1 MTQTAKSLFRLLW
14 VWVGAL
20 LVGCAPDATQ
30 TTFSLREQ
38 TEAAEALVERV
49 TDGRADDF
57 RVVITQKQVDGKDYF
72 ALYADPQQQE
82 GVVVL
87 EGSDGVCVASAL
99 NHYLQEWCGCHISWC
114 GSSVELPERLPLPQG
129 KTVKTS
135 PYKYRYCFNYCTFNY
150 TMSWWDKERWQ
161 WEIDFMALNGI
172 NMPLAVTGQ
181 NSVWQRVYRSL
192 GFTDKE
198 LEGFFSGPAYFN
210 WFWMGNLDGWGGPLP
225 QSFFRKHEAL
235 QKYILRSERALGM
248 KPVLPAF
255 TGHVPPSFE
264 QKFPDVRV
272 RKTSWVNFPE
282 VAVLDPEEEM
292 FDRIGEMFIR
302 EQAALYGTNH
312 LYSADTFN
320 ENDPPSTD
328 SAYLAGMSRKVFESM
343 RAADSEAVWV
353 MQGWLFH
360 HSDDFW
366 GEPEIKALLGAVPD
380 DGMIIL
386 DLWSERFPVWQRT
399 EAYYGKPWIW
409 CMLHNFGQN
418 ITLSGNSARVAQGP
432 ASALASPKSGKMCG
446 IGLTPEGIEHNPMMF
461 AMMLENVWRE
471 EPIEVGDFVADY
483 LEERYGGRNEQAE
496 QAWGIIAE
504 SVYNNDVSNGG
515 PESIITGRPNFK
527 MNPGGTTNVKL
538 HYDQM
543 ELATAWDL
551 LMECAEE
558 FEESEGYRYD
568 LVDITRQVMANHATV
583 LQQACAKAY
592 KSGDI
597 EAFDGAANQFISYL
611 WDFEELLSSRE
622 ELLLGRWLEAAK
634 AMGTNAAESGLY
646 EQNARNLL
654 TTWGNKDCRIRDYAC
669 RQWSGMVGGF
679 YIPRWERFF
688 ASVRE
693 AMSKEVEF
701 DQKLFDEQSKEWE
714 WEWTF
719 GKECYPTTPQADEI
733 EVARKMHSKYRS
745 QLEPLPYVVA
755 PSAKKIIES

>member
-1 MTQTAKSLFRLLW
+1 MRIAKLFSRL
-14 VWVGAL
+14 AL
-20 LVGCAPDATQ
+20 AWLGILLSGCAPDATQ
-30 TTFSLREQ
+30 TTFSLGEQ
-38 TEAAEALVERV
+38 TKAAEALVERV
-49 TDGRADDF
+49 TNGRGDDF
-57 RVVITQKQVDGKDYF
+57 RVVISAQQTNGRDYF
-72 ALYADPQQQE
+72 ALYGKD
-82 GVVVL
+82 GKVVL
-87 EGSDGVCVASAL
+87 EGTDGVCVASAL

-114 GSSVELPERLPLPQG
+114 GSTVELPEELPMPQT
-129 KTVKTS
+129 KTTKTS

-192 GFTDKE
+192 GFSDEE

-225 QSFFRKHEAL
+225 QSLFCKHEEL
-235 QKYILRSERALGM
+235 QKFILRNERALGM

-264 QKFPDVRV
+264 EKFPDVRV

-292 FDRIGEMFIR
+292 FDVIGERFIR

-328 SAYLAGMSRKVFESM
+328 SAYLAGMGRKVFESM
-343 RAADSEAVWV
+343 KAADSEAVWV

-366 GEPEIKALLGAVPD
+366 GESEIKALLGAVPD
-380 DGMIIL
+380 DSMIIL

-418 ITLSGNSARVAQGP
+418 TTLSGNAVRVAQAP
-432 ASALASPKSGKMCG
+432 AAALASPNSGKMCG

-471 EPIEVGDFVADY
+471 EPINVDEFVADY
-483 LEERYGGRNEQAE
+483 LEERYGTSSEKAK
-496 QAWGIIAE
+496 QAWSLIVE
-504 SVYNNDVSNGG
+504 SVYNNDVTNGG

-527 MNPGGTTNVKL
+527 KNPGGTTNVKL

-543 ELATAWDL
+543 ELAQAWDL
-551 LMECAEE
+551 LLECAEE
-558 FEESEGYRYD
+558 CAASEGYRYD

-583 LQQACAKAY
+583 LQQRCAQAY
-592 KSGDI
+592 ESGNI
-597 EAFDGAANQFISYL
+597 EAFDNSANQFISYL
-611 WDFEELLSSRE
+611 CDFDRLLSSRTE
-622 ELLLGRWLEAAK
+622 FLLGRWLESAK
-634 AMGTNAAESGLY
+634 AMGTSEAESALY
-646 EQNARNLL
+646 EHNARNLL

-669 RQWSGMVGGF
+669 RHWSGLISGF
-679 YIPRWERFF
+679 YLPRWQRFF
-688 ASVRE
+688 ESVRE
-693 AMSKEVEF
+693 AMVAGKPF
-701 DQKLFDEQSKEWE
+701 DQEAFNEGSKEWE
-714 WEWTF
+714 WQWTF
-719 GKECYPTTPQADEI
+719 GKECYSTQPQTDEI
-733 EVARKMHSKYRS
+733 DVVKQMYAKYRAEL
-745 QLEPLPYVVA
+745 QPLDYVVA

>member
-1 MTQTAKSLFRLLW
+1 MRIAKLFSRL
-14 VWVGAL
+14 AL
-20 LVGCAPDATQ
+20 AWLGILVSGCAPDATQ
-30 TTFSLREQ
+30 TTFSLGEQ
-38 TEAAEALVERV
+38 TKAAEALVERV
-49 TDGRADDF
+49 TNGRGDDF
-57 RVVITQKQVDGKDYF
+57 RVVISAQQTNGRDYF
-72 ALYADPQQQE
+72 ALYGKD
-82 GVVVL
+82 GKVVL
-87 EGSDGVCVASAL
+87 EGTDGVCVASAL

-114 GSSVELPERLPLPQG
+114 GSTVELPEELPMPQT
-129 KTVKTS
+129 KTTKTS

-192 GFTDKE
+192 GFSDEE

-225 QSFFRKHEAL
+225 QSFFRKHEEL
-235 QKYILRSERALGM
+235 QKFILRNERALGM

-264 QKFPDVRV
+264 EKFPDVRV

-292 FDRIGEMFIR
+292 FDVIGERFIR

-328 SAYLAGMSRKVFESM
+328 SAYLAGMGRKVFESM
-343 RAADSEAVWV
+343 KAADSEAVWV

-366 GEPEIKALLGAVPD
+366 GESEIKALLGAVPND
-380 DGMIIL
+380 SMIIL

-418 ITLSGNSARVAQGP
+418 TTLSGNAVRVAQAP
-432 ASALASPKSGKMCG
+432 AAALASPNSGKMCG

-471 EPIEVGDFVADY
+471 EPINVDEFVADY
-483 LEERYGGRNEQAE
+483 LEERYGTSSEKAK
-496 QAWGIIAE
+496 QAWSLIVE
-504 SVYNNDVSNGG
+504 SVYNNDVTNGG

-527 MNPGGTTNVKL
+527 KNPGGTTNVKL

-543 ELATAWDL
+543 ELAQAWDL
-551 LMECAEE
+551 LLECAEE
-558 FEESEGYRYD
+558 CAASEGYRYD

-583 LQQACAKAY
+583 LQQRCAQAY
-592 KSGDI
+592 ESGNI
-597 EAFDGAANQFISYL
+597 EAFDNAANQFISYL
-611 WDFEELLSSRE
+611 CDFDRLLSSRTE
-622 ELLLGRWLEAAK
+622 FLLGRWLESAK
-634 AMGTNAAESGLY
+634 AMGTSEAESALY
-646 EQNARNLL
+646 EHNARNLL

-669 RQWSGMVGGF
+669 RHWSGLISGF
-679 YIPRWERFF
+679 YMPRWQRFF
-688 ASVRE
+688 ESVRE
-693 AMSKEVEF
+693 AMVAGKPF
-701 DQKLFDEQSKEWE
+701 DQEAFNEGSKEWE
-714 WEWTF
+714 WQWTF
-719 GKECYPTTPQADEI
+719 GKECYSTQPQTDEI
-733 EVARKMHSKYRS
+733 DIVKQMYAKYRAEL
-745 QLEPLPYVVA
+745 QPLDYVVA

>member
-1 MTQTAKSLFRLLW
+1 MRIAKLFSRL
-14 VWVGAL
+14 AL
-20 LVGCAPDATQ
+20 AWLGILLSGCAPDATQ
-30 TTFSLREQ
+30 TTFSLGEQ
-38 TEAAEALVERV
+38 TKAAEALVERV
-49 TDGRADDF
+49 TNGRGDDF
-57 RVVITQKQVDGKDYF
+57 RVVISAQQTNGRDYF
-72 ALYADPQQQE
+72 ALYGKD
-82 GVVVL
+82 GKVVL
-87 EGSDGVCVASAL
+87 EGTDGVCVASAL

-114 GSSVELPERLPLPQG
+114 GSTVELPEELPMPQT
-129 KTVKTS
+129 KTTKTS

-192 GFTDKE
+192 GFSNEE

-225 QSFFRKHEAL
+225 QSFFRKHEEL
-235 QKYILRSERALGM
+235 QKFILRNERALGM

-264 QKFPDVRV
+264 EKFPDVRV

-292 FDRIGEMFIR
+292 FDVIGERFIR

-328 SAYLAGMSRKVFESM
+328 SAYLAGMGRKVFESM
-343 RAADSEAVWV
+343 KAADSEAVWV

-366 GEPEIKALLGAVPD
+366 GESEIKALLGAVPD
-380 DGMIIL
+380 DSMIIL

-418 ITLSGNSARVAQGP
+418 TTLSGNAVRVAQAP
-432 ASALASPKSGKMCG
+432 AAALASPNSGKMCG

-461 AMMLENVWRE
+461 AMMLENVWCE
-471 EPIEVGDFVADY
+471 EPINVDEFVADY
-483 LEERYGGRNEQAE
+483 LEERYGTSSEKAK
-496 QAWGIIAE
+496 QAWSLIVE
-504 SVYNNDVSNGG
+504 SVYNNDVTNGG

-527 MNPGGTTNVKL
+527 KNPGGTTNVKL

-543 ELATAWDL
+543 ELAQAWDL
-551 LMECAEE
+551 LLECAEE
-558 FEESEGYRYD
+558 CAASEGYRYD

-583 LQQACAKAY
+583 LQQRCAQAY
-592 KSGDI
+592 ESGNI
-597 EAFDGAANQFISYL
+597 EAFDNAANQFISYL
-611 WDFEELLSSRE
+611 CDFDRLLSSRTE
-622 ELLLGRWLEAAK
+622 FLLGRWLESAK
-634 AMGTNAAESGLY
+634 AMGTSEAESALY
-646 EQNARNLL
+646 EHNARNLL

-669 RQWSGMVGGF
+669 RHWSGLISGF
-679 YIPRWERFF
+679 YLPRWQRFF
-688 ASVRE
+688 ESVRE
-693 AMSKEVEF
+693 AMVAGKPF
-701 DQKLFDEQSKEWE
+701 DQEAFNEGSKEWE
-714 WEWTF
+714 WQWTF
-719 GKECYPTTPQADEI
+719 GKECYSTQPQTDEI
-733 EVARKMHSKYRS
+733 DVVKQMYAKYRAEL
-745 QLEPLPYVVA
+745 QPLDYVVA

>member
-1 MTQTAKSLFRLLW
+1 MRIAKLFSRL
-14 VWVGAL
+14 AL
-20 LVGCAPDATQ
+20 AWLGILLSGCAPDATQ
-30 TTFSLREQ
+30 TTFSLGEQ
-38 TEAAEALVERV
+38 TKAAEALVERV
-49 TDGRADDF
+49 TNGRGNDF
-57 RVVITQKQVDGKDYF
+57 RVVISAQQTNGRDYF
-72 ALYADPQQQE
+72 ALYGKD
-82 GVVVL
+82 GKVVL
-87 EGSDGVCVASAL
+87 EGTDGVCVASAL

-114 GSSVELPERLPLPQG
+114 GSTVELPEELPMPQT
-129 KTVKTS
+129 KTTKTS

-192 GFTDKE
+192 GFSDEE

-225 QSFFRKHEAL
+225 QSLFCKHEEL
-235 QKYILRSERALGM
+235 QKFILRNERALGM

-264 QKFPDVRV
+264 EKFPDVRV

-292 FDRIGEMFIR
+292 FDVIGERFIR

-328 SAYLAGMSRKVFESM
+328 SAYLAGMGRKVFESM
-343 RAADSEAVWV
+343 KAADSEAVWV

-366 GEPEIKALLGAVPD
+366 GESEIKALLGAVPD
-380 DGMIIL
+380 DSMIIL

-418 ITLSGNSARVAQGP
+418 TTLSGNAVRVAQAP
-432 ASALASPKSGKMCG
+432 AAALASPNSGKMCG

-471 EPIEVGDFVADY
+471 EPINVDEFVADY
-483 LEERYGGRNEQAE
+483 LEERYGTSSEKAK
-496 QAWGIIAE
+496 QAWSLIVE
-504 SVYNNDVSNGG
+504 SVYNNDVTNGG

-527 MNPGGTTNVKL
+527 KNPGGTTNVKL

-543 ELATAWDL
+543 ELAQAWDL
-551 LMECAEE
+551 LLECAEE
-558 FEESEGYRYD
+558 CAASEGYRYD

-583 LQQACAKAY
+583 LQQRCAQAY
-592 KSGDI
+592 ESGNI
-597 EAFDGAANQFISYL
+597 EAFDNAANQFISYL
-611 WDFEELLSSRE
+611 CDFDRLLSSRTE
-622 ELLLGRWLEAAK
+622 FLLGRWLESAK
-634 AMGTNAAESGLY
+634 AMGTSEAESALY
-646 EQNARNLL
+646 EHNARNLL

-669 RQWSGMVGGF
+669 RHWSGLISGF
-679 YIPRWERFF
+679 YLPRWQRFF
-688 ASVRE
+688 ESVRE
-693 AMSKEVEF
+693 AMVAGKPF
-701 DQKLFDEQSKEWE
+701 DQEAFNEGSKEWE
-714 WEWTF
+714 WQWTF
-719 GKECYPTTPQADEI
+719 GKECYSIQPQTDEI
-733 EVARKMHSKYRS
+733 DVVKQMYAKYRAEL
-745 QLEPLPYVVA
+745 QPLDYVVA

>member
-1 MTQTAKSLFRLLW
+1 MRIAKLFSRL
-14 VWVGAL
+14 AL
-20 LVGCAPDATQ
+20 AWLGILLSGCAPDATQ
-30 TTFSLREQ
+30 TTFSLGEQ
-38 TEAAEALVERV
+38 TKAAEALVERV
-49 TDGRADDF
+49 TNGRGDDF
-57 RVVITQKQVDGKDYF
+57 RVVISAQQTNGRDYF
-72 ALYADPQQQE
+72 ALYGKD
-82 GVVVL
+82 GKVVL
-87 EGSDGVCVASAL
+87 EGTDGVCVASAL

-114 GSSVELPERLPLPQG
+114 GSTVELPEELPMPQT
-129 KTVKTS
+129 KTTKTS

-192 GFTDKE
+192 GFSDEE

-225 QSFFRKHEAL
+225 QSFFRKHEEL
-235 QKYILRSERALGM
+235 QKFILRNERALGM

-264 QKFPDVRV
+264 EKFPDVRV

-282 VAVLDPEEEM
+282 VAVLDPKEEM
-292 FDRIGEMFIR
+292 FDVIGERFIR

-328 SAYLAGMSRKVFESM
+328 SAYLAGMGRKVFESM
-343 RAADSEAVWV
+343 KAADSEAVWV

-366 GEPEIKALLGAVPD
+366 GESEIKALLGAVPD
-380 DGMIIL
+380 DSMIIL

-418 ITLSGNSARVAQGP
+418 TTLSGNAVRVAQAP
-432 ASALASPKSGKMCG
+432 AAALASPNSGKMCG

-471 EPIEVGDFVADY
+471 EPINVDEFVADY
-483 LEERYGGRNEQAE
+483 LEERYGTSSEKAK
-496 QAWGIIAE
+496 QAWSLIVE
-504 SVYNNDVSNGG
+504 SVYNNDVTNGG

-527 MNPGGTTNVKL
+527 KNPGGTTNVKL

-543 ELATAWDL
+543 ELAQAWDL
-551 LMECAEE
+551 LLECAEE
-558 FEESEGYRYD
+558 CAASEGYRYD

-583 LQQACAKAY
+583 LQQRCAQAY
-592 KSGDI
+592 ESGNI
-597 EAFDGAANQFISYL
+597 EAFDNAANQFISYL
-611 WDFEELLSSRE
+611 CDFDRLLSSRTE
-622 ELLLGRWLEAAK
+622 FLLGRWLESAK
-634 AMGTNAAESGLY
+634 AMGTSEAESALY
-646 EQNARNLL
+646 EHNARNLL

-669 RQWSGMVGGF
+669 RHWSGLISGF
-679 YIPRWERFF
+679 YLPRWQRFF
-688 ASVRE
+688 ESVRE
-693 AMSKEVEF
+693 AMVAGKPF
-701 DQKLFDEQSKEWE
+701 DQEAFNEGSKEWE
-714 WEWTF
+714 WQWTF
-719 GKECYPTTPQADEI
+719 GKECYSTQPQTDEI
-733 EVARKMHSKYRS
+733 DVVKQMYAKYRAEL
-745 QLEPLPYVVA
+745 QPLDYVVA

>member
-1 MTQTAKSLFRLLW
+1 MRIAKLFSRL
-14 VWVGAL
+14 AL
-20 LVGCAPDATQ
+20 AWLGILLSGCAPDATQ
-30 TTFSLREQ
+30 TTFSLGEQ
-38 TEAAEALVERV
+38 TKAAEALVERV
-49 TDGRADDF
+49 TNGRGDDF
-57 RVVITQKQVDGKDYF
+57 RVVISAQQTNGRDYF
-72 ALYADPQQQE
+72 ALYGKD
-82 GVVVL
+82 GKVVL
-87 EGSDGVCVASAL
+87 EGTDGVCVASAL

-114 GSSVELPERLPLPQG
+114 GSTVELPEELPMPQT
-129 KTVKTS
+129 KTTKTS

-192 GFTDKE
+192 GFSDEE

-225 QSFFRKHEAL
+225 QSFFRKHEEL
-235 QKYILRSERALGM
+235 QKFILRNERALGM

-264 QKFPDVRV
+264 EKFPDVRV

-292 FDRIGEMFIR
+292 FDVIGERFIR

-328 SAYLAGMSRKVFESM
+328 SAYLAGMGRKVFESM
-343 RAADSEAVWV
+343 KAADSEAVWV

-366 GEPEIKALLGAVPD
+366 GESEIKALLGAVPND
-380 DGMIIL
+380 SMIIL

-418 ITLSGNSARVAQGP
+418 TTLSGNAVRVAQAP
-432 ASALASPKSGKMCG
+432 AATLASPNSGKMCG

-471 EPIEVGDFVADY
+471 EPINVDEFVADY
-483 LEERYGGRNEQAE
+483 LEERYGTSSEKAK
-496 QAWGIIAE
+496 QAWSLIVE
-504 SVYNNDVSNGG
+504 SVYNNDVTNGG

-527 MNPGGTTNVKL
+527 KNPGGTTNVKL

-543 ELATAWDL
+543 ELAQAWDL
-551 LMECAEE
+551 LLECAEE
-558 FEESEGYRYD
+558 CAASEGYRYD

-583 LQQACAKAY
+583 LQQRCAQAY
-592 KSGDI
+592 ESGNI
-597 EAFDGAANQFISYL
+597 EAFDNAANQFISYL
-611 WDFEELLSSRE
+611 CDFDRLLSSRTE
-622 ELLLGRWLEAAK
+622 FLLGRWLESAK
-634 AMGTNAAESGLY
+634 AMGTSEAESALY
-646 EQNARNLL
+646 EHNARNLL

-669 RQWSGMVGGF
+669 RHWSGLISGF
-679 YIPRWERFF
+679 YLPRWQRFF
-688 ASVRE
+688 ESVRE
-693 AMSKEVEF
+693 AMVAGKPF
-701 DQKLFDEQSKEWE
+701 DQEAFNEGSKEWE
-714 WEWTF
+714 WQWTF
-719 GKECYPTTPQADEI
+719 GKECYSTQPQTDEI
-733 EVARKMHSKYRS
+733 DVVKQMYAKYRAEL
-745 QLEPLPYVVA
+745 QPLDYVVA

>member
-1 MTQTAKSLFRLLW
+1 MRIAKLFSRL
-14 VWVGAL
+14 AL
-20 LVGCAPDATQ
+20 AWLGILLSGCAPDATQ
-30 TTFSLREQ
+30 TTFSLGEQ
-38 TEAAEALVERV
+38 TKAAEALVERV
-49 TDGRADDF
+49 TNGRGDDF
-57 RVVITQKQVDGKDYF
+57 RVVISAQQTNGRDYF
-72 ALYADPQQQE
+72 ALYGKD
-82 GVVVL
+82 GKVVL
-87 EGSDGVCVASAL
+87 EGTDGVCVASAL

-114 GSSVELPERLPLPQG
+114 GSTVELPEELPMPQT
-129 KTVKTS
+129 KTTKTS

-192 GFTDKE
+192 GFSDEE

-225 QSFFRKHEAL
+225 QSFFRKHEEL
-235 QKYILRSERALGM
+235 QKFILRNERALGM

-264 QKFPDVRV
+264 EKFPDVRV

-292 FDRIGEMFIR
+292 FDVIGERFIR

-328 SAYLAGMSRKVFESM
+328 SAYLAGMGRKVFESM
-343 RAADSEAVWV
+343 KAADSEAVWV

-366 GEPEIKALLGAVPD
+366 GESEIKALLGAVPD
-380 DGMIIL
+380 DSMIIL

-418 ITLSGNSARVAQGP
+418 TTLSGNAVRVAQAP
-432 ASALASPKSGKMCG
+432 AAALASPNSGKMCG

-471 EPIEVGDFVADY
+471 EPINVDEFVADY
-483 LEERYGGRNEQAE
+483 LEERYGTSSEKAK
-496 QAWGIIAE
+496 QAWSLIVE
-504 SVYNNDVSNGG
+504 SVYNNDVTNGG

-527 MNPGGTTNVKL
+527 KNPGGTTNVKL

-543 ELATAWDL
+543 ELAQAWDL
-551 LMECAEE
+551 LLECAEE
-558 FEESEGYRYD
+558 CAASEGYRYD

-583 LQQACAKAY
+583 LQQRCAQAY
-592 KSGDI
+592 ESGNI
-597 EAFDGAANQFISYL
+597 EAFDNAANQFISYL
-611 WDFEELLSSRE
+611 CDFDRLLSSRTE
-622 ELLLGRWLEAAK
+622 FLLGKWLESAK
-634 AMGTNAAESGLY
+634 AMGTSEAESALY
-646 EQNARNLL
+646 EHNARNLL

-669 RQWSGMVGGF
+669 RHWSGLISGF
-679 YIPRWERFF
+679 YLPRWQRFF
-688 ASVRE
+688 ESVRE
-693 AMSKEVEF
+693 AMVAGKPF
-701 DQKLFDEQSKEWE
+701 DQEAFNEGSKEWE
-714 WEWTF
+714 WQWTF
-719 GKECYPTTPQADEI
+719 GKECYSTQPQTDEI
-733 EVARKMHSKYRS
+733 DVVKQMYAKYRAEL
-745 QLEPLPYVVA
+745 QPLDYVVA

>member
-1 MTQTAKSLFRLLW
+1 MRIAKLFSRL
-14 VWVGAL
+14 AL
-20 LVGCAPDATQ
+20 AWLGILLSGCAPDATQ
-30 TTFSLREQ
+30 TTFSLGEQ
-38 TEAAEALVERV
+38 TKAAEALVERV
-49 TDGRADDF
+49 TNGRGNDF
-57 RVVITQKQVDGKDYF
+57 RVVISAQQTNGRDYF
-72 ALYADPQQQE
+72 ALYGKD
-82 GVVVL
+82 GKVVL
-87 EGSDGVCVASAL
+87 EGTDGVCVASAL

-114 GSSVELPERLPLPQG
+114 GSTVELPEELPMPQT
-129 KTVKTS
+129 KTTKTS

-192 GFTDKE
+192 GFSDEE

-225 QSFFRKHEAL
+225 QSFFRKHEEL
-235 QKYILRSERALGM
+235 QKFILRNERALGM

-264 QKFPDVRV
+264 EKFPDVRV

-292 FDRIGEMFIR
+292 FDVIGERFIR

-328 SAYLAGMSRKVFESM
+328 SAYLAGMGRKVFESM
-343 RAADSEAVWV
+343 KAADSEAVWV

-366 GEPEIKALLGAVPD
+366 GESEIKALLGAVPD
-380 DGMIIL
+380 DSMIIL

-418 ITLSGNSARVAQGP
+418 TTLSGNAVRVAQAP
-432 ASALASPKSGKMCG
+432 AAALASPNSGKMCG

-471 EPIEVGDFVADY
+471 EPINVDGFVADY
-483 LEERYGGRNEQAE
+483 LEERYGTSSEKAK
-496 QAWGIIAE
+496 QAWSLIVE
-504 SVYNNDVSNGG
+504 SVYNNDVTNGG

-527 MNPGGTTNVKL
+527 KNPGGTTNVKL

-543 ELATAWDL
+543 ELAQAWDL
-551 LMECAEE
+551 LLECAEE
-558 FEESEGYRYD
+558 CAASEGYRYD

-583 LQQACAKAY
+583 LQQRCAQAY
-592 KSGDI
+592 ESGNI
-597 EAFDGAANQFISYL
+597 EAFDNSANQFISYL
-611 WDFEELLSSRE
+611 CDFDRLLSSRTE
-622 ELLLGRWLEAAK
+622 FLLGRWLESAK
-634 AMGTNAAESGLY
+634 AMGTSEAESALY
-646 EQNARNLL
+646 EHNARNLL

-669 RQWSGMVGGF
+669 RHWSGLISGF
-679 YIPRWERFF
+679 YLPRWQRFF
-688 ASVRE
+688 ESVRE
-693 AMSKEVEF
+693 AMVAGKPF
-701 DQKLFDEQSKEWE
+701 DQEAFNEGSKEWE
-714 WEWTF
+714 WQWTF
-719 GKECYPTTPQADEI
+719 GKECYSIQPQTDEI
-733 EVARKMHSKYRS
+733 DVVKQMYAKYRAEL
-745 QLEPLPYVVA
+745 QPLDYVVA

>member
-1 MTQTAKSLFRLLW
+1 MRIAKLFSRL
-14 VWVGAL
+14 AL
-20 LVGCAPDATQ
+20 AWLGILLSGCAPDATQ
-30 TTFSLREQ
+30 TTFSLGEQ
-38 TEAAEALVERV
+38 TKAAEALVERV
-49 TDGRADDF
+49 TNGRGDDF
-57 RVVITQKQVDGKDYF
+57 RVVISAQQTNGRDYF
-72 ALYADPQQQE
+72 ALYGKD
-82 GVVVL
+82 GKVVL
-87 EGSDGVCVASAL
+87 EGTDGVCVASAL

-114 GSSVELPERLPLPQG
+114 GSTVELPEELPMPQT
-129 KTVKTS
+129 KTTKTS

-192 GFTDKE
+192 GFSDEE

-225 QSFFRKHEAL
+225 QSFFRKHEEL
-235 QKYILRSERALGM
+235 QKFILRNERALGM

-264 QKFPDVRV
+264 EKFPDVRV

-292 FDRIGEMFIR
+292 FDVIGERFIR

-328 SAYLAGMSRKVFESM
+328 SAYLAGMGRKVFESM
-343 RAADSEAVWV
+343 KAADNEAVWV

-366 GEPEIKALLGAVPD
+366 GESEIKALLGAVPD
-380 DGMIIL
+380 DSMIIL

-418 ITLSGNSARVAQGP
+418 TTLSGNAVRVAQAP
-432 ASALASPKSGKMCG
+432 AAALASPNSGKMCG

-471 EPIEVGDFVADY
+471 EPINVDEFVADY
-483 LEERYGGRNEQAE
+483 LEERYGTSSEKAK
-496 QAWGIIAE
+496 QAWSLIVE
-504 SVYNNDVSNGG
+504 SVYNNDVTNGG

-527 MNPGGTTNVKL
+527 KNPGGTTNVKL

-543 ELATAWDL
+543 ELAQAWDL
-551 LMECAEE
+551 LLECAEE
-558 FEESEGYRYD
+558 CAASEGYRYD

-583 LQQACAKAY
+583 LQQRCAQAY
-592 KSGDI
+592 ESGNI
-597 EAFDGAANQFISYL
+597 EAFDNAANQFISYL
-611 WDFEELLSSRE
+611 CDFDRLLSSRTE
-622 ELLLGRWLEAAK
+622 FLLGRWLESAK
-634 AMGTNAAESGLY
+634 VMGTSEAESALY
-646 EQNARNLL
+646 EHNARNLL

-669 RQWSGMVGGF
+669 RHWSGLISGF
-679 YIPRWERFF
+679 YLPRWQRFF
-688 ASVRE
+688 ESVRE
-693 AMSKEVEF
+693 AMVAGKPF
-701 DQKLFDEQSKEWE
+701 DQEAFNEGSKEWE
-714 WEWTF
+714 WQWTF
-719 GKECYPTTPQADEI
+719 GKECYSTQPQTDEI
-733 EVARKMHSKYRS
+733 DVVKQMYAKYRAEL
-745 QLEPLPYVVA
+745 QPLDYVVA

>member
-1 MTQTAKSLFRLLW
+1 MRIAKLFSRL
-14 VWVGAL
+14 AL
-20 LVGCAPDATQ
+20 AWLGILLSGCAPDATQ
-30 TTFSLREQ
+30 TTFSLGEQ
-38 TEAAEALVERV
+38 TKAAEALVERV
-49 TDGRADDF
+49 TNGRGDDF
-57 RVVITQKQVDGKDYF
+57 SVVITAQQTNGRDYF
-72 ALYADPQQQE
+72 ALYGKD
-82 GVVVL
+82 GKVVL
-87 EGSDGVCVASAL
+87 EGTDGVCVASAL

-114 GSSVELPERLPLPQG
+114 GSTVELPEELPMPQT
-129 KTVKTS
+129 KTTKTS

-192 GFTDKE
+192 GFSDEE
-198 LEGFFSGPAYFN
+198 LEDFFSGPAYFN

-225 QSFFRKHEAL
+225 QSFFRKHEEL
-235 QKYILRSERALGM
+235 QKFILRNERALGM

-264 QKFPDVRV
+264 EKFPDVRV

-292 FDRIGEMFIR
+292 FDVIGERFIR

-328 SAYLAGMSRKVFESM
+328 SAYLAGMGRKVFESM
-343 RAADSEAVWV
+343 KAADSEAVWV

-366 GEPEIKALLGAVPD
+366 GESEIKALLGAVPD
-380 DGMIIL
+380 DSMIIL

-418 ITLSGNSARVAQGP
+418 TTLSGNAVRVAQAP
-432 ASALASPKSGKMCG
+432 AAALASPNSGKMCG

-471 EPIEVGDFVADY
+471 EPINVDEFVADY
-483 LEERYGGRNEQAE
+483 LEERYGTSSEKAK
-496 QAWGIIAE
+496 QAWSLIVE
-504 SVYNNDVSNGG
+504 SVYNNDVTNGG

-527 MNPGGTTNVKL
+527 KNPGGTTNVKL

-543 ELATAWDL
+543 ELAQAWDL
-551 LMECAEE
+551 LLECAEE
-558 FEESEGYRYD
+558 CAASEGYRYD

-583 LQQACAKAY
+583 LQQHCAQAY
-592 KSGDI
+592 ESGNI
-597 EAFDGAANQFISYL
+597 EAFDNAANQFISYL
-611 WDFEELLSSRE
+611 CDFDRLLSSRTE
-622 ELLLGRWLEAAK
+622 FLLGRWLESAK
-634 AMGTNAAESGLY
+634 AMGTSEAESALY
-646 EQNARNLL
+646 EHNARNLL

-669 RQWSGMVGGF
+669 RHWSGLISGF
-679 YIPRWERFF
+679 YLPRWQRFF
-688 ASVRE
+688 ESVRE
-693 AMSKEVEF
+693 AMVVGKPF
-701 DQKLFDEQSKEWE
+701 DQEAFNEGSKEWE
-714 WEWTF
+714 WQWTF
-719 GKECYPTTPQADEI
+719 GKECYSTQPQTDEI
-733 EVARKMHSKYRS
+733 DVVKQMYAKYRAEL
-745 QLEPLPYVVA
+745 QPLDYVVA

>member
-1 MTQTAKSLFRLLW
+1 MAWLGILLS
-14 VWVGAL
+14 
-20 LVGCAPDATQ
+20 GCAPDTTQ
-30 TTFSLREQ
+30 TTFSLGEQ
-38 TEAAEALVERV
+38 TKAAEALVERV
-49 TDGRADDF
+49 TNGRGDDF
-57 RVVITQKQVDGKDYF
+57 RVVISAQQTNGRDYF
-72 ALYADPQQQE
+72 ALYGKD
-82 GVVVL
+82 GKVVL
-87 EGSDGVCVASAL
+87 EGTDGVCVASAL

-114 GSSVELPERLPLPQG
+114 GSTVELPEELPMPQT
-129 KTVKTS
+129 KTTKTS

-192 GFTDKE
+192 GFSDEE

-225 QSFFRKHEAL
+225 QSFFRKHEEL
-235 QKYILRSERALGM
+235 QKFILRNERALGM

-264 QKFPDVRV
+264 EKFPDVRV

-292 FDRIGEMFIR
+292 FDVIGERFIR

-328 SAYLAGMSRKVFESM
+328 SAYLAGMGRKVFESM
-343 RAADSEAVWV
+343 KAADSEAVWV

-366 GEPEIKALLGAVPD
+366 GESEIKALLGAVPD
-380 DGMIIL
+380 DSMIIL

-418 ITLSGNSARVAQGP
+418 TTLSGNAVRVAQAP
-432 ASALASPKSGKMCG
+432 AAALASPNSGKMCG

-471 EPIEVGDFVADY
+471 EPINVDEFVADY
-483 LEERYGGRNEQAE
+483 LEERYGTSSEKAK
-496 QAWGIIAE
+496 QAWSLIVE
-504 SVYNNDVSNGG
+504 SVYNNDVTNGG

-527 MNPGGTTNVKL
+527 KNPGGTTNVKL

-543 ELATAWDL
+543 ELAQAWDL
-551 LMECAEE
+551 LLECAEE
-558 FEESEGYRYD
+558 CAASEGYRYD

-583 LQQACAKAY
+583 LQQRCAQAY
-592 KSGDI
+592 ESGNI
-597 EAFDGAANQFISYL
+597 EAFDNAANQFISYL
-611 WDFEELLSSRE
+611 CDFDRLLSSRTE
-622 ELLLGRWLEAAK
+622 FLLGRWLESAK
-634 AMGTNAAESGLY
+634 AMGTSEAESALY
-646 EQNARNLL
+646 EHNARNLL

-669 RQWSGMVGGF
+669 RHWSGLISGF
-679 YIPRWERFF
+679 YLPRWQRFF
-688 ASVRE
+688 ESVRE
-693 AMSKEVEF
+693 AMVAGKPF
-701 DQKLFDEQSKEWE
+701 DQEAFNEGSKEWE
-714 WEWTF
+714 WQWTF
-719 GKECYPTTPQADEI
+719 GKECYSTQPQTDEI
-733 EVARKMHSKYRS
+733 DVVKQMYAKYRAEL
-745 QLEPLPYVVA
+745 QPLDYVVA

>member
-1 MTQTAKSLFRLLW
+1 MAWL
-14 VWVGAL
+14 GI
-20 LVGCAPDATQ
+20 LVSGCAPDATQ
-30 TTFSLREQ
+30 TTFSLGEQ
-38 TEAAEALVERV
+38 TKAAEALVERV
-49 TDGRADDF
+49 TNGRGDDF
-57 RVVITQKQVDGKDYF
+57 RVVISAQQTNGRDYF
-72 ALYADPQQQE
+72 ALYGKD
-82 GVVVL
+82 GKVVL
-87 EGSDGVCVASAL
+87 EGTDGVCVASAL

-114 GSSVELPERLPLPQG
+114 GSTVELPEELPMPQT
-129 KTVKTS
+129 KTTKTS

-192 GFTDKE
+192 GFSDEE

-225 QSFFRKHEAL
+225 QSFFRKHEEL
-235 QKYILRSERALGM
+235 QKFILRNERALGM

-264 QKFPDVRV
+264 EKFPDVRV

-292 FDRIGEMFIR
+292 FDVIGERFIR

-328 SAYLAGMSRKVFESM
+328 SAYLAGMGRKVFESM
-343 RAADSEAVWV
+343 KAADSEAVWV

-366 GEPEIKALLGAVPD
+366 GESEIKALLGAVPND
-380 DGMIIL
+380 SMIIL

-418 ITLSGNSARVAQGP
+418 TTLSGNAVRVAQAP
-432 ASALASPKSGKMCG
+432 AAALASPNSGKMCG

-471 EPIEVGDFVADY
+471 EPINVDEFVADY
-483 LEERYGGRNEQAE
+483 LEERYGTSSEKAK
-496 QAWGIIAE
+496 QAWSLIVE
-504 SVYNNDVSNGG
+504 SVYNNDVTNGG

-527 MNPGGTTNVKL
+527 KNPGGTTNVKL

-543 ELATAWDL
+543 ELAQAWDL
-551 LMECAEE
+551 LLECAEE
-558 FEESEGYRYD
+558 CAASEGYRYD

-583 LQQACAKAY
+583 LQQRCAQAY
-592 KSGDI
+592 ESGNI
-597 EAFDGAANQFISYL
+597 EAFDNAANQFISYL
-611 WDFEELLSSRE
+611 CDFDRLLSSRTE
-622 ELLLGRWLEAAK
+622 FLLGRWLESAK
-634 AMGTNAAESGLY
+634 AMGTSEAESALY
-646 EQNARNLL
+646 EHNARNLL

-669 RQWSGMVGGF
+669 RHWSGLISGF
-679 YIPRWERFF
+679 YMPRWQRFF
-688 ASVRE
+688 ESVRE
-693 AMSKEVEF
+693 AMVAGKPF
-701 DQKLFDEQSKEWE
+701 DQEAFNEGSKEWE
-714 WEWTF
+714 WQWTF
-719 GKECYPTTPQADEI
+719 GKECYSTQPQTDEI
-733 EVARKMHSKYRS
+733 DIVKQMYAKYRAEL
-745 QLEPLPYVVA
+745 QPLDYVVA

>member
-1 MTQTAKSLFRLLW
+1 MRIAKLFSRL
-14 VWVGAL
+14 AL
-20 LVGCAPDATQ
+20 AWLGILLSGCAPDATQ
-30 TTFSLREQ
+30 TTFSLGEQ
-38 TEAAEALVERV
+38 TKAAEALVERV
-49 TDGRADDF
+49 TNGRGDDF
-57 RVVITQKQVDGKDYF
+57 RVVISAQQTNGRDYF
-72 ALYADPQQQE
+72 ALYGKD
-82 GVVVL
+82 GKVVL
-87 EGSDGVCVASAL
+87 EGTDGVCVASAL

-114 GSSVELPERLPLPQG
+114 GSTVELPEELPMPQT
-129 KTVKTS
+129 KTTKTS

-192 GFTDKE
+192 GFSDEE

-225 QSFFRKHEAL
+225 QSFFRKHEEL
-235 QKYILRSERALGM
+235 QKFILRNERALGM

-264 QKFPDVRV
+264 EKFPDVRV

-292 FDRIGEMFIR
+292 FDVIGEKFIR

-328 SAYLAGMSRKVFESM
+328 SAYLAGMGRKVFESM
-343 RAADSEAVWV
+343 KAADSEAVWV

-366 GEPEIKALLGAVPD
+366 GESEIKALLGAVPD
-380 DGMIIL
+380 DSMIIL

-418 ITLSGNSARVAQGP
+418 TTLSGNAVRVAQAP
-432 ASALASPKSGKMCG
+432 AAALASPNSGKMCG

-471 EPIEVGDFVADY
+471 EPINVDEFVADY
-483 LEERYGGRNEQAE
+483 LEERYGTSSEKAK
-496 QAWGIIAE
+496 QAWSLIVE
-504 SVYNNDVSNGG
+504 SVYNNDVTNGG

-527 MNPGGTTNVKL
+527 KNPGGTTNVKL

-543 ELATAWDL
+543 ELAQAWDL
-551 LMECAEE
+551 LLECAEE
-558 FEESEGYRYD
+558 CAASEGYRYD

-583 LQQACAKAY
+583 LQQRCAQAY
-592 KSGDI
+592 ESGNI
-597 EAFDGAANQFISYL
+597 EAFDNAANQFISYL
-611 WDFEELLSSRE
+611 CDFDRLLSSRTE
-622 ELLLGRWLEAAK
+622 FLLGRWLESAK
-634 AMGTNAAESGLY
+634 AMGTSEAESALY
-646 EQNARNLL
+646 EHNARNLL

-669 RQWSGMVGGF
+669 RHWSGLISGF
-679 YIPRWERFF
+679 YLPRWQRFF
-688 ASVRE
+688 ESVRE
-693 AMSKEVEF
+693 AMVAGKPF
-701 DQKLFDEQSKEWE
+701 DQEAFNEGSKEWE
-714 WEWTF
+714 WQWTF
-719 GKECYPTTPQADEI
+719 GKECYSTQPQTDEI
-733 EVARKMHSKYRS
+733 DVVKQMYAKYRAEL
-745 QLEPLPYVVA
+745 QPLDYVVA

>member
-1 MTQTAKSLFRLLW
+1 MRIAKLFSRL
-14 VWVGAL
+14 AL
-20 LVGCAPDATQ
+20 AWLGILLSGCAPDATQ
-30 TTFSLREQ
+30 TTFSLGEQ
-38 TEAAEALVERV
+38 TKAAEALVERV
-49 TDGRADDF
+49 TNGRGDDF
-57 RVVITQKQVDGKDYF
+57 RVVISAQQTNGRDYF
-72 ALYADPQQQE
+72 ALYGKD
-82 GVVVL
+82 GKVVL
-87 EGSDGVCVASAL
+87 EGTDGVCVASAL

-114 GSSVELPERLPLPQG
+114 GSTVELPEELPMPQT
-129 KTVKTS
+129 KTTKTS

-192 GFTDKE
+192 GFSDEE

-225 QSFFRKHEAL
+225 QSFFRKHEEL
-235 QKYILRSERALGM
+235 QKFILRNERALGM

-264 QKFPDVRV
+264 EKFPDVRV

-292 FDRIGEMFIR
+292 FDVIGERFIR

-328 SAYLAGMSRKVFESM
+328 SAYLAGMGRKVFESM
-343 RAADSEAVWV
+343 KAADSEAVWV

-366 GEPEIKALLGAVPD
+366 GESEIKALLGAVPD
-380 DGMIIL
+380 DSMIIL

-418 ITLSGNSARVAQGP
+418 TTLSGNAVRVAQAP
-432 ASALASPKSGKMCG
+432 AAALASPNSGKMCG

-471 EPIEVGDFVADY
+471 EPINVDEFVADY
-483 LEERYGGRNEQAE
+483 LEERYGTSSEKAK
-496 QAWGIIAE
+496 QAWSLIVE
-504 SVYNNDVSNGG
+504 SVYNNDVTNGG

-527 MNPGGTTNVKL
+527 KNPGGTTNVKL

-543 ELATAWDL
+543 ELAQAWDL
-551 LMECAEE
+551 LLECAEE
-558 FEESEGYRYD
+558 CAASEGYRYD

-583 LQQACAKAY
+583 LQQRCAQAY
-592 KSGDI
+592 ESGNI
-597 EAFDGAANQFISYL
+597 EAFDNAANQFISYL
-611 WDFEELLSSRE
+611 CDFDRLLSSRTE
-622 ELLLGRWLEAAK
+622 FLLGRWLESAK
-634 AMGTNAAESGLY
+634 AMGTSEAESALY
-646 EQNARNLL
+646 EHNARNLL

-669 RQWSGMVGGF
+669 RHWSGLISGF
-679 YIPRWERFF
+679 YLPRWQRFF
-688 ASVRE
+688 ESVRE
-693 AMSKEVEF
+693 AMVAGKPF
-701 DQKLFDEQSKEWE
+701 DQEVFNEGSKEWE
-714 WEWTF
+714 WQWTF
-719 GKECYPTTPQADEI
+719 GKECYSTQPQTDEI
-733 EVARKMHSKYRS
+733 DVVKQMYAKYRAEL
-745 QLEPLPYVVA
+745 QPLDYVVA

>member
-1 MTQTAKSLFRLLW
+1 MRIAKLFSRL
-14 VWVGAL
+14 AL
-20 LVGCAPDATQ
+20 AWLGILLFGCAPDATQ
-30 TTFSLREQ
+30 TTFSLGEQ
-38 TEAAEALVERV
+38 TKAAEALVERV
-49 TDGRADDF
+49 TNGRGDDF
-57 RVVITQKQVDGKDYF
+57 RVVISAQQTNGRDYF
-72 ALYADPQQQE
+72 ALYGKD
-82 GVVVL
+82 GKVVL
-87 EGSDGVCVASAL
+87 EGTDGVCVASAL

-114 GSSVELPERLPLPQG
+114 GSTVELPEELPMPQT
-129 KTVKTS
+129 KTTKTS

-192 GFTDKE
+192 GFSDEE

-225 QSFFRKHEAL
+225 QSFFRKHEEL
-235 QKYILRSERALGM
+235 QKFILRNERALGM

-264 QKFPDVRV
+264 EKFPDVRV

-292 FDRIGEMFIR
+292 FDVIGERFIR

-328 SAYLAGMSRKVFESM
+328 SAYLAGMGRKVFESM
-343 RAADSEAVWV
+343 KAADSEAVWV

-366 GEPEIKALLGAVPD
+366 GESEIKALLGAVPND
-380 DGMIIL
+380 SMIIL

-418 ITLSGNSARVAQGP
+418 TTLSGNAVRVAQAP
-432 ASALASPKSGKMCG
+432 AAALASPNSGKMCG

-471 EPIEVGDFVADY
+471 EPINVDEFVADY
-483 LEERYGGRNEQAE
+483 LEERYGTSSEKAK
-496 QAWGIIAE
+496 QAWSLIVE
-504 SVYNNDVSNGG
+504 SVYNNDVTNGG

-527 MNPGGTTNVKL
+527 KNPGGTTNVKL

-543 ELATAWDL
+543 ELAQAWDL
-551 LMECAEE
+551 LLECAEE
-558 FEESEGYRYD
+558 CAASEGYRYD

-583 LQQACAKAY
+583 LQQRCAQAY
-592 KSGDI
+592 ESGNI
-597 EAFDGAANQFISYL
+597 EAFDNAANQFISYL
-611 WDFEELLSSRE
+611 CDFDRLLSSRTE
-622 ELLLGRWLEAAK
+622 FLLGRWLESAK
-634 AMGTNAAESGLY
+634 AMGTSEAESALY
-646 EQNARNLL
+646 EHNARNLL

-669 RQWSGMVGGF
+669 RHWSGLISGF
-679 YIPRWERFF
+679 YMPRWQRFF
-688 ASVRE
+688 ESVRE
-693 AMSKEVEF
+693 AMVAGKPF
-701 DQKLFDEQSKEWE
+701 DQEAFNEGSKEWE
-714 WEWTF
+714 WQWTF
-719 GKECYPTTPQADEI
+719 GKECYSTQPQTDEI
-733 EVARKMHSKYRS
+733 DIVKQMYAKYRAEL
-745 QLEPLPYVVA
+745 QPLDYVVA

>member
-1 MTQTAKSLFRLLW
+1 MRIAKLFSRL
-14 VWVGAL
+14 AL
-20 LVGCAPDATQ
+20 AWLGILLSGCAHDATQ
-30 TTFSLREQ
+30 TTFSLGEQ
-38 TEAAEALVERV
+38 TKAAEALVERV
-49 TDGRADDF
+49 TNGRGNDF
-57 RVVITQKQVDGKDYF
+57 RVVISAQQTNGRDYF
-72 ALYADPQQQE
+72 ALYGKD
-82 GVVVL
+82 GKVVL
-87 EGSDGVCVASAL
+87 EGTDGVCVASAL

-114 GSSVELPERLPLPQG
+114 GSTVELPEELPMPQT
-129 KTVKTS
+129 KTTKTS

-192 GFTDKE
+192 GFSDEE

-225 QSFFRKHEAL
+225 QSFFRKHEEL
-235 QKYILRSERALGM
+235 QKFILRNERALGM

-264 QKFPDVRV
+264 EKFPDVRV

-292 FDRIGEMFIR
+292 FDVIGERFIR

-328 SAYLAGMSRKVFESM
+328 SAYLAGMGRKVFESM
-343 RAADSEAVWV
+343 KAADSEAVWV

-366 GEPEIKALLGAVPD
+366 GESEIKALLGAVPD
-380 DGMIIL
+380 DSMIIL

-418 ITLSGNSARVAQGP
+418 TTLSGNAVRVAQAP
-432 ASALASPKSGKMCG
+432 AAALASPNSGKMCG

-471 EPIEVGDFVADY
+471 EPINVDEFVADY
-483 LEERYGGRNEQAE
+483 LEERYGTSSEKAK
-496 QAWGIIAE
+496 QAWSLIVE
-504 SVYNNDVSNGG
+504 SVYNNDVTNGG

-527 MNPGGTTNVKL
+527 KNPGGTTNVKL

-543 ELATAWDL
+543 ELAQAWDL
-551 LMECAEE
+551 LLECAEE
-558 FEESEGYRYD
+558 CAASEGYRYD

-583 LQQACAKAY
+583 LQQRCAQAY
-592 KSGDI
+592 ESGNI
-597 EAFDGAANQFISYL
+597 EAFDNSANQFISYL
-611 WDFEELLSSRE
+611 CDFDRLLSSRTE
-622 ELLLGRWLEAAK
+622 FLLGRWLESAK
-634 AMGTNAAESGLY
+634 AMGTSEAESALY
-646 EQNARNLL
+646 EHNARNLL

-669 RQWSGMVGGF
+669 RHWSGLISGF
-679 YIPRWERFF
+679 YLPRWQRFF
-688 ASVRE
+688 ESVRE
-693 AMSKEVEF
+693 AMVAGKPF
-701 DQKLFDEQSKEWE
+701 DQEAFNEGSKEWE
-714 WEWTF
+714 WQWTF
-719 GKECYPTTPQADEI
+719 GKECYSIQPQTDEI
-733 EVARKMHSKYRS
+733 DVVKQMYAKYRAEL
-745 QLEPLPYVVA
+745 QPLDYVVA

>member
-1 MTQTAKSLFRLLW
+1 MRIAKLFSRL
-14 VWVGAL
+14 AL
-20 LVGCAPDATQ
+20 AWLGILLSGCAPDATQ
-30 TTFSLREQ
+30 TTFSLGEQ
-38 TEAAEALVERV
+38 TKAAEALVERA
-49 TDGRADDF
+49 TNGRGDDF
-57 RVVITQKQVDGKDYF
+57 RVVISAQQTNGRDYF
-72 ALYADPQQQE
+72 ALYGKD
-82 GVVVL
+82 GKVVL
-87 EGSDGVCVASAL
+87 EGTDGVCVASAL

-114 GSSVELPERLPLPQG
+114 GSTVELPEELPMPQT
-129 KTVKTS
+129 KTTKTS

-192 GFTDKE
+192 GFSDEE

-225 QSFFRKHEAL
+225 QSFFRKHEEL
-235 QKYILRSERALGM
+235 QKFILRNERALGM

-264 QKFPDVRV
+264 EKFPDVRV

-292 FDRIGEMFIR
+292 FDVIGERFIR

-328 SAYLAGMSRKVFESM
+328 SAYLAGMGRKVFESM
-343 RAADSEAVWV
+343 KAADSEAVWV

-366 GEPEIKALLGAVPD
+366 GESEIKALLGAVPD
-380 DGMIIL
+380 DSMIIL

-418 ITLSGNSARVAQGP
+418 TTLSGNAVRVAQAP
-432 ASALASPKSGKMCG
+432 AAALASPNSGKMCG

-471 EPIEVGDFVADY
+471 EPINVDEFVADY
-483 LEERYGGRNEQAE
+483 LEERYGTSSEKAK
-496 QAWGIIAE
+496 QAWSLIVE
-504 SVYNNDVSNGG
+504 SVYNNDVTNGG

-527 MNPGGTTNVKL
+527 KNPGGTTNVKL

-543 ELATAWDL
+543 ELAQAWDL
-551 LMECAEE
+551 LLECAEE
-558 FEESEGYRYD
+558 CAASEGYRYD

-583 LQQACAKAY
+583 LQQRCAQAY
-592 KSGDI
+592 ESGNI
-597 EAFDGAANQFISYL
+597 EAFDNAANQFISYL
-611 WDFEELLSSRE
+611 CDFDRLLSSRTE
-622 ELLLGRWLEAAK
+622 FLLGRWLESAK
-634 AMGTNAAESGLY
+634 AMGTSEAESVLY
-646 EQNARNLL
+646 EHNARNLL

-669 RQWSGMVGGF
+669 RHWSGLISGF
-679 YIPRWERFF
+679 YLPRWQRFF
-688 ASVRE
+688 ESVRE
-693 AMSKEVEF
+693 AMVAGKPF
-701 DQKLFDEQSKEWE
+701 DQEAFNEGSKEWE
-714 WEWTF
+714 WQWTF
-719 GKECYPTTPQADEI
+719 GKECYSTQPQTDEI
-733 EVARKMHSKYRS
+733 DVVKQMYAKYRAEL
-745 QLEPLPYVVA
+745 QPLDYVVA

>member
-1 MTQTAKSLFRLLW
+1 MRIAKLFSRL
-14 VWVGAL
+14 AL
-20 LVGCAPDATQ
+20 AWLGILLSGCAPDTTQ
-30 TTFSLREQ
+30 TTFSLGEQ
-38 TEAAEALVERV
+38 TKAAEALVERV
-49 TDGRADDF
+49 TNGRGDDF
-57 RVVITQKQVDGKDYF
+57 RVVISAQQTNGRDYF
-72 ALYADPQQQE
+72 ALYGKD
-82 GVVVL
+82 GKVVL
-87 EGSDGVCVASAL
+87 EGTDGVCVASAL

-114 GSSVELPERLPLPQG
+114 GSTVELPEELPMPQT
-129 KTVKTS
+129 KTTKTS

-192 GFTDKE
+192 GFSDEE

-225 QSFFRKHEAL
+225 QSFFRKHEEL
-235 QKYILRSERALGM
+235 QKFILRNERALGM

-264 QKFPDVRV
+264 EKFPDVRV

-292 FDRIGEMFIR
+292 FDVIGERFIR

-328 SAYLAGMSRKVFESM
+328 SAYLAGMGRKVFESM
-343 RAADSEAVWV
+343 KAADSEAVWV

-366 GEPEIKALLGAVPD
+366 GESEIKALLGAVPD
-380 DGMIIL
+380 DSMIIL

-418 ITLSGNSARVAQGP
+418 TTLSGNAVRVAQAP
-432 ASALASPKSGKMCG
+432 AAALASPNSGKMCG

-471 EPIEVGDFVADY
+471 EPINVDEFVADY
-483 LEERYGGRNEQAE
+483 LEERYGTSSEKAK
-496 QAWGIIAE
+496 QAWSLIVE
-504 SVYNNDVSNGG
+504 SVYNNDVTNGG

-527 MNPGGTTNVKL
+527 KNPGGTTNVKL

-543 ELATAWDL
+543 ELAQAWDL
-551 LMECAEE
+551 LLECAEE
-558 FEESEGYRYD
+558 CAASEGYRYD

-583 LQQACAKAY
+583 LQQRCAQAY
-592 KSGDI
+592 ESGNI
-597 EAFDGAANQFISYL
+597 EAFDNAANQFISYL
-611 WDFEELLSSRE
+611 CDFDRLLSSRTE
-622 ELLLGRWLEAAK
+622 FLLGRWLESAK
-634 AMGTNAAESGLY
+634 AMGTSEAESALY
-646 EQNARNLL
+646 EHNARNLL

-669 RQWSGMVGGF
+669 RHWSGLISGF
-679 YIPRWERFF
+679 YLPRWQRFF
-688 ASVRE
+688 ESVRE
-693 AMSKEVEF
+693 AMVAGKPF
-701 DQKLFDEQSKEWE
+701 DQEAFNEGSKEWE
-714 WEWTF
+714 WQWTF
-719 GKECYPTTPQADEI
+719 GKECYSTQPQTDEI
-733 EVARKMHSKYRS
+733 DVVKQMYAKYRAEL
-745 QLEPLPYVVA
+745 QPLDYVVA

>member
-1 MTQTAKSLFRLLW
+1 MRIAKLFSRL
-14 VWVGAL
+14 AL
-20 LVGCAPDATQ
+20 AWLGILLSGCAPDATQ
-30 TTFSLREQ
+30 TTFSLGEQ
-38 TEAAEALVERV
+38 TKAAEALVERV
-49 TDGRADDF
+49 TNGRGDDF
-57 RVVITQKQVDGKDYF
+57 RVVISAQQTNGRDYF
-72 ALYADPQQQE
+72 ALYGKD
-82 GVVVL
+82 GKVVL
-87 EGSDGVCVASAL
+87 EGTDGVCVASAL

-114 GSSVELPERLPLPQG
+114 GSTVELPEELPMPQT
-129 KTVKTS
+129 KTTKTS

-192 GFTDKE
+192 GFSDEE

-225 QSFFRKHEAL
+225 QSFFRKHEEL
-235 QKYILRSERALGM
+235 QKFILRNERALGM

-264 QKFPDVRV
+264 EKFPDVRV

-292 FDRIGEMFIR
+292 FDVIGERFIR

-328 SAYLAGMSRKVFESM
+328 SAYLAGMGRKVFESM
-343 RAADSEAVWV
+343 KAADSEAVWV

-366 GEPEIKALLGAVPD
+366 GESEIKALLGAVPD
-380 DGMIIL
+380 DSMIIL

-418 ITLSGNSARVAQGP
+418 TTLSGNAVRVAQAP
-432 ASALASPKSGKMCG
+432 AAALASPNSGKMCG

-471 EPIEVGDFVADY
+471 EPINVDGFVADY
-483 LEERYGGRNEQAE
+483 LEERYGTSSEKAK
-496 QAWGIIAE
+496 QAWSLIVE
-504 SVYNNDVSNGG
+504 SVYNNDVTNGG

-527 MNPGGTTNVKL
+527 KNPGGTTNVKL

-543 ELATAWDL
+543 ELAQAWDL
-551 LMECAEE
+551 LLECAEE
-558 FEESEGYRYD
+558 CAASEGYRYD

-583 LQQACAKAY
+583 LQQRCAQAY
-592 KSGDI
+592 ESGNI
-597 EAFDGAANQFISYL
+597 EAFDNSANQFISYL
-611 WDFEELLSSRE
+611 CDFDRLLSSRTE
-622 ELLLGRWLEAAK
+622 FLLGRWLESAK
-634 AMGTNAAESGLY
+634 AMGTSEAESALY
-646 EQNARNLL
+646 EHNARNLL

-669 RQWSGMVGGF
+669 RHWSGLISGF
-679 YIPRWERFF
+679 YLPRWQRFF
-688 ASVRE
+688 ESVRE
-693 AMSKEVEF
+693 AMVAGKPF
-701 DQKLFDEQSKEWE
+701 DQEAFNEGSKEWE
-714 WEWTF
+714 WQWTF
-719 GKECYPTTPQADEI
+719 GKECYSIQPQTDEI
-733 EVARKMHSKYRS
+733 DVVKQMYAKYRAEL
-745 QLEPLPYVVA
+745 QPLDYVVA

>member
-1 MTQTAKSLFRLLW
+1 MRIAKLFSRL
-14 VWVGAL
+14 AL
-20 LVGCAPDATQ
+20 AWLGILLSGCAPDATQ
-30 TTFSLREQ
+30 TTFSLGEQ
-38 TEAAEALVERV
+38 TKAAEALVERV
-49 TDGRADDF
+49 TNGRGDDF
-57 RVVITQKQVDGKDYF
+57 RVVISAQQTNGRDYF
-72 ALYADPQQQE
+72 ALYGKD
-82 GVVVL
+82 GKVVL
-87 EGSDGVCVASAL
+87 EGTDGVCVASAL

-114 GSSVELPERLPLPQG
+114 GSTVELPEELPMPQT
-129 KTVKTS
+129 KTTKTS

-192 GFTDKE
+192 GFSDEE

-225 QSFFRKHEAL
+225 QSFFRKHEEL
-235 QKYILRSERALGM
+235 QKFILRNERALGM

-264 QKFPDVRV
+264 EKFPDVRV

-292 FDRIGEMFIR
+292 FDVIGERFIR

-328 SAYLAGMSRKVFESM
+328 SAYLAGMGRKVFESM
-343 RAADSEAVWV
+343 KAADSEAVWV

-366 GEPEIKALLGAVPD
+366 GESEIKALLGAVPD
-380 DGMIIL
+380 DSMIIL

-418 ITLSGNSARVAQGP
+418 TTLSGNAVRVAQAP
-432 ASALASPKSGKMCG
+432 AAALASPNSGKMCG

-471 EPIEVGDFVADY
+471 EPINVDEFVADY
-483 LEERYGGRNEQAE
+483 LEERYGTSSEKAK
-496 QAWGIIAE
+496 QAWSLIVE
-504 SVYNNDVSNGG
+504 SVYNNDVTNGG

-527 MNPGGTTNVKL
+527 KNPGGTTNVKL

-543 ELATAWDL
+543 ELAHAWDL
-551 LMECAEE
+551 LLECAEE
-558 FEESEGYRYD
+558 CAASEGYRYD

-583 LQQACAKAY
+583 LQQRCAQAY
-592 KSGDI
+592 ENGNI
-597 EAFDGAANQFISYL
+597 EAFDNAANQFISYL
-611 WDFEELLSSRE
+611 CDFDRLLSSRTE
-622 ELLLGRWLEAAK
+622 FLLGRWLESAK
-634 AMGTNAAESGLY
+634 AMGTSEAESALY
-646 EQNARNLL
+646 EHNARNLL

-669 RQWSGMVGGF
+669 RHWSGLISGF
-679 YIPRWERFF
+679 YLPRWERFF
-688 ASVRE
+688 ESVRE
-693 AMSKEVEF
+693 AMVAGKPF
-701 DQKLFDEQSKEWE
+701 DQEAFNEGSKEWE
-714 WEWTF
+714 WQWTF
-719 GKECYPTTPQADEI
+719 GKECYSTQPQTDEI
-733 EVARKMHSKYRS
+733 DVVKQMYAKYRAEL
-745 QLEPLPYVVA
+745 QPLDYVVA

>member
-1 MTQTAKSLFRLLW
+1 MRIAKLFSRL
-14 VWVGAL
+14 AL
-20 LVGCAPDATQ
+20 AWLGILLSGCAPDATQ
-30 TTFSLREQ
+30 TTFSLGEQ
-38 TEAAEALVERV
+38 TKAAEALVERV
-49 TDGRADDF
+49 TNGRGDDF
-57 RVVITQKQVDGKDYF
+57 RVVISAQQTNGRDYF
-72 ALYADPQQQE
+72 ALYGKD
-82 GVVVL
+82 GKVVL
-87 EGSDGVCVASAL
+87 EGTDGVCVASAL

-114 GSSVELPERLPLPQG
+114 GSTVELPEELPMPQT
-129 KTVKTS
+129 KTTKTS

-192 GFTDKE
+192 GFSDEE

-225 QSFFRKHEAL
+225 QSFFRKHEEL
-235 QKYILRSERALGM
+235 QKFILRNERALGM

-264 QKFPDVRV
+264 EKFPDVRV

-292 FDRIGEMFIR
+292 FDVIGERFIR

-328 SAYLAGMSRKVFESM
+328 SAYLAGMGRKVFESM
-343 RAADSEAVWV
+343 KAADSEAVWV

-366 GEPEIKALLGAVPD
+366 GESEIKALLGAVPD
-380 DGMIIL
+380 DSMIIL

-418 ITLSGNSARVAQGP
+418 TTLSGNAVRVAQAP
-432 ASALASPKSGKMCG
+432 AAALASPNSGKMCG

-471 EPIEVGDFVADY
+471 EPINVDEFVADY
-483 LEERYGGRNEQAE
+483 LEERYGTSSEKAK
-496 QAWGIIAE
+496 QAWSLIVE
-504 SVYNNDVSNGG
+504 SVYNNDVTNGG

-527 MNPGGTTNVKL
+527 KNPGGTTNVKL

-543 ELATAWDL
+543 ELAQAWDL
-551 LMECAEE
+551 LLECAEE
-558 FEESEGYRYD
+558 CAASEGYRYD

-583 LQQACAKAY
+583 LQQRCAQAY
-592 KSGDI
+592 ESGNI
-597 EAFDGAANQFISYL
+597 EAFDNAANQFISYL
-611 WDFEELLSSRE
+611 CDFDRLLSSRTE
-622 ELLLGRWLEAAK
+622 FLLGRWLESAK
-634 AMGTNAAESGLY
+634 AMGTSEAESALY
-646 EQNARNLL
+646 EHNARNLL

-669 RQWSGMVGGF
+669 RHWSGLISGF
-679 YIPRWERFF
+679 YLPRWQRFF
-688 ASVRE
+688 ESVRE
-693 AMSKEVEF
+693 AMVAGKPF
-701 DQKLFDEQSKEWE
+701 DQEAFNEGSKEWE
-714 WEWTF
+714 WQWTF
-719 GKECYPTTPQADEI
+719 GKECYSTQPQTDEI
-733 EVARKMHSKYRS
+733 DVVKQMYAKYRAEL
-745 QLEPLPYVVA
+745 QPLDYVVA

>member
-1 MTQTAKSLFRLLW
+1 MRIAKLFSRL
-14 VWVGAL
+14 AL
-20 LVGCAPDATQ
+20 AWLGILLFGCAPDATQ
-30 TTFSLREQ
+30 TTFSLGEQ
-38 TEAAEALVERV
+38 TKAAEALVERV
-49 TDGRADDF
+49 TNGRGDDF
-57 RVVITQKQVDGKDYF
+57 RVVISAQQTNGRDYF
-72 ALYADPQQQE
+72 ALYGKD
-82 GVVVL
+82 GKVVL
-87 EGSDGVCVASAL
+87 EGTDGVCVASAL

-114 GSSVELPERLPLPQG
+114 GSTVELPEELPMPQT
-129 KTVKTS
+129 KTTKTS

-192 GFTDKE
+192 GFSDEE

-225 QSFFRKHEAL
+225 QSFFRKHEEL
-235 QKYILRSERALGM
+235 QKFILRNERALGM

-264 QKFPDVRV
+264 EKFPDVRV

-292 FDRIGEMFIR
+292 FDVIGERFIR

-328 SAYLAGMSRKVFESM
+328 SAYLAGMGRKVFESM
-343 RAADSEAVWV
+343 KAADSEAVWV

-366 GEPEIKALLGAVPD
+366 GESEIKALLGAVPD
-380 DGMIIL
+380 DSMIIL

-418 ITLSGNSARVAQGP
+418 TTLSGNAVRVAQAP
-432 ASALASPKSGKMCG
+432 AAALASPNSGKMCG

-471 EPIEVGDFVADY
+471 EPINVDEFVADY
-483 LEERYGGRNEQAE
+483 LEERYGTSSEKAK
-496 QAWGIIAE
+496 QAWSLIVE
-504 SVYNNDVSNGG
+504 SVYNNDVTNGG

-527 MNPGGTTNVKL
+527 KNPGGTTNVKL

-543 ELATAWDL
+543 ELAQAWDL
-551 LMECAEE
+551 LLECAEE
-558 FEESEGYRYD
+558 CAASEGYRYD

-583 LQQACAKAY
+583 LQQRCAQAY
-592 KSGDI
+592 ESGNI
-597 EAFDGAANQFISYL
+597 EAFDNAANQFISYL
-611 WDFEELLSSRE
+611 CDFDRLLSSRTE
-622 ELLLGRWLEAAK
+622 FLLGKWLESAK
-634 AMGTNAAESGLY
+634 AMGTSEAESALY
-646 EQNARNLL
+646 EHNARNLL

-669 RQWSGMVGGF
+669 RHWSGLISGF
-679 YIPRWERFF
+679 YLPRWQRFF
-688 ASVRE
+688 ESVRA
-693 AMSKEVEF
+693 AMVAGKPF
-701 DQKLFDEQSKEWE
+701 DQEAFNEGSKEWE
-714 WEWTF
+714 WQWTF
-719 GKECYPTTPQADEI
+719 GKECYSTQPQTDEI
-733 EVARKMHSKYRS
+733 DVVKQMYAKYRAEL
-745 QLEPLPYVVA
+745 QPLDYVVA